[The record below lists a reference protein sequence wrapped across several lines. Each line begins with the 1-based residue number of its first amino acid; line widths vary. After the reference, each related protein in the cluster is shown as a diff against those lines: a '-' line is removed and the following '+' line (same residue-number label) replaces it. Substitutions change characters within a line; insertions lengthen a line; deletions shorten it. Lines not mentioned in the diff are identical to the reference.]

1 LAVPH
6 DFLNEVECAKRLS
19 VAVDGDKEVACAVS
33 LVASLEG
40 VFCHKVDCALS
51 TAQVHLCQRLAV
63 TAALPEIKISLRFE
77 NGEQKIYLGEEDV
90 GGLIRTNEISAYA
103 SKVSAIPAVRAH
115 LLDVQRTIAKENNVI
130 MDGRDIGTVILPHA
144 QVKFFVTVSDAER
157 ARRRYNEL
165 IAKGENVTLEEVATA
180 MAERDR
186 QDSTREIAPA
196 IPAEDAIFLDNS
208 GDFDA
213 VIDLAISIIQDK
225 AKKAGEAV

>member
-1 LAVPH
+1 MMNIALDGPSGAGKSTLAKALAKKLGYIYTDTGAMYRTIGLAV
-6 DFLNEVECAKRLS
+6 KRLGIAPTDTD
-19 VAVDGDKEVACAVS
+19 AVIN
-33 LVASLEG
+33 
-40 VFCHKVDCALS
+40 
-51 TAQVHLCQRLAV
+51 
-63 TAALPEIKISLRFE
+63 ALPAIKISLRFE

-90 GGLIRTNEISAYA
+90 GGFIRTNEISAYA
-103 SKVSAIPAVRAH
+103 SKVSAIPAVRTH
-115 LLDVQRTIAKENNVI
+115 LLDVQRNIAKENNVI

-213 VIDLAISIIQDK
+213 VIDLAISIIKDK